1 MNRSKSVPVT
11 TVEKSH
17 EKEPENVKD
26 FVESKHPAYTWA
38 LIAGAYPIVLIA
50 IIGIA
55 IVFMYFFVL

>member
-1 MNRSKSVPVT
+1 MNRVQAVPVK

-17 EKEPENVKD
+17 DKEPQNVED

-38 LIAGAYPIVLIA
+38 LIAGAYPLVLIA

-55 IVFMYFFVL
+55 IVFMYFYVL